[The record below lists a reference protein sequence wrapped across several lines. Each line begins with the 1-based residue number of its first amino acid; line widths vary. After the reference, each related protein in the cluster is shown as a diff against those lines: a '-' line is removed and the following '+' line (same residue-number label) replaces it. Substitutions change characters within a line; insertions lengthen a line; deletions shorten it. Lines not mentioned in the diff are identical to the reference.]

1 MAKSFTKNSFSI
13 NALKYV
19 DSNLKG
25 FSRKKYGKGFSF
37 FDDKNKKIT
46 NQKII
51 ARINDLVIP
60 PNWKKVW
67 ICPYDNGHIQATGLD
82 DRKRKQYIYHH
93 RWIEHQNTNKYI
105 HLYEFGKGLPTLKK
119 RINKDL
125 NKKQIDVNFIAALA
139 IKIILKTSIRPGNEV
154 YKKSNGSY
162 GLTTLQN
169 KHVHLKNGTI
179 TFKFVGKKAVKQEK
193 QIKDKALFNLIKKV
207 KAIPGSRFLQFYDD
221 NRKIRQISP
230 AILNSYLQN
239 IYPIN
244 TTNKTIR
251 TWNAC
256 YLSLEFLLNNY
267 QANQKRNKTS
277 KELVEFVASNLG
289 NTVAVA
295 KKNYIAP
302 RIIEEFEN
310 EKLDSWLMRN
320 KNLKNR
326 KSIIQTKLLEILK

>member
-1 MAKSFTKNSFSI
+1 MAKSFTKKSFSS
-13 NALKYV
+13 NTLKYV
-19 DSNLKG
+19 DSNLQG

-37 FDDKNKKIT
+37 FDHKNKKIT

-51 ARINDLVIP
+51 ARINNLVIP
-60 PNWKKVW
+60 PKWKKVW
-67 ICPYDNGHIQATGLD
+67 ICPFNNGHIQATGLD

-93 RWIEHQNTNKYI
+93 LWVELQNTNKYI
-105 HLYEFGKGLPTLKK
+105 HLYQFGKGLATLKK

-125 NKKQIDVNFIAALA
+125 KKKQIDINFIAALA

-169 KHVHLKNGTI
+169 KHLILRNGI
-179 TFKFVGKKAVKQEK
+179 VTFKFVGKKGVKQDK
-193 QIKDKALFNLIKKV
+193 QIKDKTLFNIIKKV
-207 KAIPGSRFLQFYDD
+207 KALPGNRFLQFYDD
-221 NRKIRQISP
+221 NRKIRQVNP
-230 AILNSYLQN
+230 AILNSYLQK
-239 IYPIN
+239 IYHNN

-267 QANQKRNKTS
+267 QNNQKRNKTS
-277 KELVEFVASNLG
+277 KHLVEFVASNLG

-310 EKLDSWLMRN
+310 EMLDSWLRRN
-320 KNLKNR
+320 KKTKNR
-326 KSIIQTKLLEILK
+326 KSIIQKKLLEILK